1 MKISISMNLNDN
13 YAPNASMTAY
23 DINYKE
29 DIDRLVKISA
39 GLNGIFADFK
49 KPVKQEKVNV

>member
-1 MKISISMNLNDN
+1 MKISINMSLNDTA
-13 YAPNASMTAY
+13 APAASMTAY
-23 DINYKE
+23 DICYKE
-29 DIDRLVKISA
+29 DVDRLVKVAA